1 MDELDRYLEAN
12 KDLLEKSF
20 SSSSFSQSKPLQR
33 QSQSSFQPLHSYSPS
48 SSRQKN
54 SAVRHTQNSQA
65 RHSPKKESILQTK
78 MISKPSNL
86 SQRRQQSH
94 QKIAYLSTKIEFM
107 KLEFD
112 FSIDQFLN
120 SYLEEWRTRR
130 KLQLR

>member
-1 MDELDRYLEAN
+1 MEELDRYLEAN

-20 SSSSFSQSKPLQR
+20 SSSSFSHPQPLQC
-33 QSQSSFQPLHSYSPS
+33 QSQSSFQPSYSYSPS
-48 SSRQKN
+48 SRPKN
-54 SAVRHTQNSQA
+54 SVRQHSQNSRT
-65 RHSPKKESILQTK
+65 RHSPKKELILQTK

-86 SQRRQQSH
+86 SQQRQQSQ
-94 QKIAYLSTKIEFM
+94 QKIADLSAKIEFM